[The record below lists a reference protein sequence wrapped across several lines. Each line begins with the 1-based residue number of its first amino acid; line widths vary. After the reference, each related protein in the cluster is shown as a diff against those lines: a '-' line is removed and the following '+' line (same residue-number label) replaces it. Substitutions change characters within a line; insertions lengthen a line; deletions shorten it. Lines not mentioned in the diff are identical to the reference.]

1 MKLRNMTCL
10 FLTGPEGLL
19 CLYRIGSR
27 VADRMYVGAAGGHF
41 EKEELNDPRTCVLRE
56 MKEELGLEEADLEDL
71 KLRYVAMRLK
81 NGEIRQNYYYFASLK
96 THRDLESTEGAL
108 EWVSWEKLSELEM
121 PACAKLAVLHYLR
134 EGRYTDKVYG
144 AVACREGTRFVA
156 LEEFAD
162 QRSFSL
168 SHDAC
173 EYEG

>member
-41 EKEELNDPRTCVLRE
+41 EKDELNDPRACVLRE
-56 MKEELGLEEADLEDL
+56 VREELGLGEEDLLRL
-71 KLRYVAMRLK
+71 KLRYVALRLK
-81 NGEIRQNYYYFASLK
+81 NGEIRQNYYYFAELASNRPLK
-96 THRDLESTEGAL
+96 STEGIL
-108 EWVSWEKLSELEM
+108 EWISYEKLPELEM

-144 AVACREGTRFVA
+144 AVACREGTRFVP
-156 LEEFAD
+156 LEEFEDRRLFA
-162 QRSFSL
+162 L
-168 SHDAC
+168 
-173 EYEG
+173 E

>member
-41 EKEELNDPRTCVLRE
+41 ENNELNDPRACILRE
-56 MKEELGLEEADLEDL
+56 MKEELGLEEENLDNLS
-71 KLRYVAMRLK
+71 LRYVLMRLK

-96 THRDLESTEGAL
+96 TDRLLVSTEGTL
-108 EWVSWEKLSELEM
+108 EWVSYDKLPDLEM

-134 EGRYTDKVYG
+134 YGRYTDKVYG
-144 AVACREGTRFVA
+144 AVASREDTRFVA
-156 LEEFAD
+156 LEEFTD
-162 QRSFSL
+162 LRSFTLESD
-168 SHDAC
+168 SPKV
-173 EYEG
+173 EG